1 MLSWLAAA
9 CLFWPASAVI
19 FGIIFL
25 LIVLI
30 FLFIAGGIVLF
41 LLLVYGIYAALRDS
55 GLLDVIIRFL
65 NEVIDSV
72 ILLLRGNVSK
82 SFQIDVG
89 DTDLSGLGTEPR
101 IYACGPHGMYGI
113 SWAIHLCTKLTD
125 WGSVPKPK
133 LAVHSIFFRIPF
145 VREFMLSRNCM
156 PATEEAICS
165 EIRAGNSVALL
176 IGGIEELYKT
186 ELGKINL
193 VIDKRKG
200 YIRLAKKMGVPIQP
214 LLTVGENELFPF
226 IENDTWSRVQKVL
239 YDWFHIAAPIPKWSA
254 INKWMSIMYKPLDEP
269 CITYFLE
276 PVQTENKSEEEIR
289 NAHKDCLKDF
299 SKESGHIITFIS

>member
-1 MLSWLAAA
+1 MLSLLAAA
-9 CLFWPASAVI
+9 SLFWPASALI

-25 LIVLI
+25 LVVLI

-41 LLLVYGIYAALRDS
+41 LLLLYGIYAALRDS
-55 GLLDVIIRFL
+55 GALDILVRVM
-65 NEVIDSV
+65 NELIDSV
-72 ILLLRGNVSK
+72 ILLLRDNVSK
-82 SFQIDVG
+82 SFQVDIG
-89 DTDLSGLGTEPR
+89 DTDISGSGAR

-133 LAVHSIFFRIPF
+133 LAVHSIFFRLPF
-145 VREFMLSRNCM
+145 IREFMLSRNCM

-165 EIRAGNSVALL
+165 ELEKGNSVALL

-186 ELGKINL
+186 EVGKINL

-226 IENDTWSRVQKVL
+226 TDNATWCRIQKVL

-289 NAHKDCLKDF
+289 KAHKDCLKDF
-299 SKESGHIITFIS
+299 SKESGHVITFIA